1 MPASVANRGPKV
13 ICNGMEV
20 IFKDVK
26 VTGVQQTATGKA
38 REGIGDSLP
47 RQARGDHGNTNP
59 SAQAP
64 KR

>member
-1 MPASVANRGPKV
+1 
-13 ICNGMEV
+13 MEV

-38 REGIGDSLP
+38 RERIGDSLP